1 MRYVDTCRATFV
13 SRPNRFI
20 AYVKISQ
27 DEEPIAVHVKNTGR
41 CKELLRLGCT
51 VILEK
56 AKNPERK
63 TPYDLVSVYL
73 EDGRLI
79 NMDSQSPNA
88 MVKEYLE
95 TQSYDYIKPEF
106 KYGDSRIDFYMEKGE
121 DKFLLEIKG
130 CTLERDGIG
139 YFPDAPTIRGTKHLE
154 ELTKALDQGFHA
166 ALGFVIQMPDIKEVR
181 SNDEMDPAFG
191 EALRRAR
198 AAGVQV
204 FFFRCQIEENQVRI
218 VSCRKDGTDWEET

>member
-1 MRYVDTCRATFV
+1 
-13 SRPNRFI
+13 
-20 AYVKISQ
+20 
-27 DEEPIAVHVKNTGR
+27 
-41 CKELLRLGCT
+41 
-51 VILEK
+51 
-56 AKNPERK
+56 
-63 TPYDLVSVYL
+63 
-73 EDGRLI
+73 
-79 NMDSQSPNA
+79 
-88 MVKEYLE
+88 
-95 TQSYDYIKPEF
+95 
-106 KYGDSRIDFYMEKGE
+106 MEKGE

-166 ALGFVIQMPDIKEVR
+166 ALGFVIQMPDIKVVR

-204 FFFRCQIEENQVRI
+204 FFFLCQIEENQVRI
-218 VSCRKDGTDWEET
+218 VSCRKDGTD

>member
-20 AYVKISQ
+20 AYVKISR

-41 CKELLRLGCT
+41 CKELLRPGCT

-204 FFFRCQIEENQVRI
+204 FFFLCQIEENQVRI
-218 VSCRKDGTDWEET
+218 VSCRKDGTD

>member
-1 MRYVDTCRATFV
+1 MHSDPT
-13 SRPNRFI
+13 
-20 AYVKISQ
+20 
-27 DEEPIAVHVKNTGR
+27 
-41 CKELLRLGCT
+41 
-51 VILEK
+51 
-56 AKNPERK
+56 ERK

-218 VSCRKDGTDWEET
+218 VSCRKDGTD